1 MTYQYRTLITTI
13 HINMAMKSSQQF
25 VWKDVFYDILLMLG

>member
-1 MTYQYRTLITTI
+1 
-13 HINMAMKSSQQF
+13 MAMKSSQQF

>member
-1 MTYQYRTLITTI
+1 
-13 HINMAMKSSQQF
+13 MAMKSSQEF